1 MNAHSEQSILRER
14 DVTLPSNEFSWM
26 KKLPDLLRILGAG
39 ALLIAMYSFLI
50 KGWDDGND
58 VFRYLL
64 MLGHTGVLAAIGLA
78 SGHWLKES
86 KGARLL
92 LTLALVSVP
101 ANFAILGA
109 FIFSQ
114 SELVVNISQYPNYVA
129 WTVDNMQTALM
140 TSGGALLILLPV
152 TLLGFTVLARSL
164 SKRLTVLFLISNAA
178 LLLPMRD
185 PMMVG
190 LVVLVLTVMTII
202 FTRKSAQQNIVAKTQ
217 EGIIAL
223 GLQALPLAVLM
234 GRTLWLYSA
243 DMFLLTVM
251 TTTIYFMLRQSAL
264 FFESDSRFK
273 KMLERLSLIP
283 AIATAPLLASTLL
296 NSNWAITALVLPIAT
311 TVSAMMVYDIAQ
323 RNESS
328 ATTYRWIAA
337 LMIVVGMT
345 MNLLSNAGLL
355 AAISCIT
362 AGVVLLILGYKNKQR
377 GFFINGFI
385 LMLIGLA
392 QQFYEL
398 VHHFNLGS
406 WASMAVMGVITIV
419 IASVIES
426 KGNALHQRFLTWK
439 TNFKQWEG

>member
-1 MNAHSEQSILRER
+1 MNTHIEHTALNENEEIMKTSEF
-14 DVTLPSNEFSWM
+14 DFM
-26 KKLPDLLRILGAG
+26 KKLPGLLRIIGTG

-50 KGWDDGND
+50 KGWDNGND

-64 MLGHTGVLAAIGLA
+64 MLGHTGALAAIGLA

-114 SELVVNISQYPNYVA
+114 AGSINLSQYPNYVA
-129 WTVDNMQTALM
+129 WTVDSMQTAMM

-152 TLLGFTVLARSL
+152 TLLGFTVLARSM
-164 SKRLTVLFLISNAA
+164 SKRLSFLFLISNAA
-178 LLLPMRD
+178 LLLPIRD

-190 LVVLVLTVMTII
+190 LVVLALTVMTII
-202 FTRKSAQQNIVAKTQ
+202 FARKSSQQHIAAKTQ

-223 GLQALPLAVLM
+223 GLQALPLAILM

-251 TTTIYFMLRQSAL
+251 TITIYFIFRQSAT
-264 FFESDSRFK
+264 FFEKGSRLK
-273 KMLERLSLIP
+273 KMLDGLSLFP
-283 AIATAPLLASTLL
+283 AIATAPLLVSTLTET
-296 NSNWAITALVLPIAT
+296 NWSIDALVLPLSTI
-311 TVSAMMVYDIAQ
+311 VSAIMVYDIAQ
-323 RNESS
+323 RHDNN
-328 ATTYRWIAA
+328 AATYRWIAA
-337 LMIVVGMT
+337 LMVVMGMSIN
-345 MNLLSNAGLL
+345 MLFNAGVI
-355 AAISCIT
+355 AAITCIA
-362 AGVVLLILGYKNKQR
+362 AGVALLILGYKNKQR

-385 LMLIGLA
+385 LMLIGIA

-419 IASVIES
+419 VASIIEA
-426 KGNALHQRFLTWK
+426 KGNALHQRFSTWK

>member
-1 MNAHSEQSILRER
+1 MNTHIEHTALNENEEIMKTSEF
-14 DVTLPSNEFSWM
+14 DFM
-26 KKLPDLLRILGAG
+26 KKLPGLLRIIGTG

-50 KGWDDGND
+50 KGWDNGND

-64 MLGHTGVLAAIGLA
+64 MLGHTGALAAIGLA

-114 SELVVNISQYPNYVA
+114 AGSINLTQYPNYVA
-129 WTVDNMQTALM
+129 WTVDSMQTAMM

-152 TLLGFTVLARSL
+152 TLLGFTVLARSML
-164 SKRLTVLFLISNAA
+164 KRLSFLFLISNAA
-178 LLLPMRD
+178 LLLPIRD

-190 LVVLVLTVMTII
+190 LVVLALTVMTII
-202 FTRKSAQQNIVAKTQ
+202 FTRKSSQQHIAAKTQ

-223 GLQALPLAVLM
+223 GLQALPLVILM

-251 TTTIYFMLRQSAL
+251 TITIYFIFRQSAT
-264 FFESDSRFK
+264 FFEKGSRLK
-273 KMLERLSLIP
+273 KMLDGLSLFP
-283 AIATAPLLASTLL
+283 AIATAPLLVSTLTET
-296 NSNWAITALVLPIAT
+296 NWSIDALVLPLSTI
-311 TVSAMMVYDIAQ
+311 VSAIMIYDIAQ
-323 RNESS
+323 RHDNN
-328 ATTYRWIAA
+328 AATYRWIAA
-337 LMIVVGMT
+337 LMVVMGMSIN
-345 MNLLSNAGLL
+345 MLFNAGVI
-355 AAISCIT
+355 AAITCIA
-362 AGVVLLILGYKNKQR
+362 AGVALLILGYKNKQR

-385 LMLIGLA
+385 LMLIGIA

-419 IASVIES
+419 AASIIEA
-426 KGNALHQRFLTWK
+426 KGNALHQRFSTWK

>member
-1 MNAHSEQSILRER
+1 MNMHSEQSILRER
-14 DVTLPSNEFSWM
+14 DITLSSNEFSWM
-26 KKLPDLLRILGAG
+26 KKLPDLLRILGTG

-50 KGWDDGND
+50 KGWGEGND

-114 SELVVNISQYPNYVA
+114 SKLVNISQYPNYVA
-129 WTVDNMQTALM
+129 WSVDSMQTALM

-164 SKRLTVLFLISNAA
+164 SKRLTILFLISSAA
-178 LLLPMRD
+178 LLLPIRD

-190 LVVLVLTVMTII
+190 LVVLALMVMTII
-202 FTRKSAQQNIVAKTQ
+202 FTRKSAQQNIAAKTQ

-223 GLQALPLAVLM
+223 SLQALPLAILM

-251 TTTIYFMLRQSAL
+251 TTTIYLMLRQSAL
-264 FFESDSRFK
+264 FYESDSRLK
-273 KMLERLSLIP
+273 NRLNRLSLIP
-283 AIATAPLLASTLL
+283 AIATAPLLVFTLIDI
-296 NSNWAITALVLPIAT
+296 NWAINALVLPIAT
-311 TVSAMMVYDIAQ
+311 TVSAIMIYDIAQ
-323 RNESS
+323 RNENN
-328 ATTYRWIAA
+328 AATYRWMAA

-345 MNLLSNAGLL
+345 INMGSNAGLL

-362 AGVVLLILGYKNKQR
+362 AGVILLILGYKNKQR

-385 LMLIGLA
+385 LMLIGLV

-406 WASMAVMGVITIV
+406 WASMAVMGILTIV
-419 IASVIES
+419 IASVIEA
-426 KGNALHQRFLTWK
+426 KGNVLHQHFSTWK

>member
-26 KKLPDLLRILGAG
+26 KKLPDLLRILGTG

-129 WTVDNMQTALM
+129 WTVDSMQTALM

-273 KMLERLSLIP
+273 KMLDRLSLIP
-283 AIATAPLLASTLL
+283 AIATAPLLVSILMD
-296 NSNWAITALVLPIAT
+296 SNWTITALVLPIAT